1 MKLSAAL
8 LVLSLAA
15 PLGALEGIQR
25 PAAAQQLTRTDL
37 SAAAAVATAD
47 KLLQA
52 LEKRDAAT
60 VFTTLASGVRANTSV
75 ASIQQRLDSQR
86 LRNGRVIGTN
96 AGYAT
101 TTVDAVITSD
111 QGEESLL
118 MVLDNDGLLLAWKWN
133 DRVIPIQTTA
143 LEFAEDLAAGRWVAA
158 RSKFSLQFQEEL
170 EPGDLQRKW
179 TKLART
185 SGGFQAVKD
194 AVIADQGGEQQL
206 VLVTVDFAD
215 VTTNLFVIFDR
226 SGRIINVDIS
236 RDFV

>member
-1 MKLSAAL
+1 LNGMQLHLQHFRNHFHASQVQVSFSWTLVAMILSSWPLPAAL
-8 LVLSLAA
+8 AQVLAVWLVLSRKEIWWFTL
-15 PLGALEGIQR
+15 QR
-25 PAAAQQLTRTDL
+25 
-37 SAAAAVATAD
+37 
-47 KLLQA
+47 
-52 LEKRDAAT
+52 EKAR
-60 VFTTLASGVRANTSV
+60 
-75 ASIQQRLDSQR
+75 
-86 LRNGRVIGTN
+86 
-96 AGYAT
+96 
-101 TTVDAVITSD
+101 
-111 QGEESLL
+111 SLL
-118 MVLDNDGLLLAWKWN
+118 MVLDNNGLLLAWKWS